1 MVTGLRAD
9 DAAFRP
15 QLDLPYGSTDSGSM
29 MGGMDQEAAA
39 KFDYGA
45 PAELFTTK
53 RSRGPRGGL
62 GYRRF
67 DTAAEA
73 IRYFIEELP
82 SARMPG
88 AFMQVGEERFDGDEI
103 RALYDG
109 VNSR

>member
-1 MVTGLRAD
+1 MAVNGLRTA
-9 DAAFRP
+9 
-15 QLDLPYGSTDSGSM
+15 TN
-29 MGGMDQEAAA
+29 
-39 KFDYGA
+39 FDYTA
-45 PAELFTTK
+45 PAELFTAK

-73 IRYFIEELP
+73 IRFFIEELP

-88 AFMQVGEERFDGDEI
+88 AFMQVGEDRFDGDEI

-109 VNSR
+109 ANAR

>member
-1 MVTGLRAD
+1 MNE
-9 DAAFRP
+9 
-15 QLDLPYGSTDSGSM
+15 ST
-29 MGGMDQEAAA
+29 ATN
-39 KFDYGA
+39 FDYTA
-45 PAELFTTK
+45 PAELFTAK

-73 IRYFIEELP
+73 IRFFIEELP

-88 AFMQVGEERFDGDEI
+88 AFMQVGEDRFDGDEI

-109 VNSR
+109 ANTRRGTLDSGGTA

>member
-1 MVTGLRAD
+1 
-9 DAAFRP
+9 
-15 QLDLPYGSTDSGSM
+15 
-29 MGGMDQEAAA
+29 MDQEAAA